1 MWETSLYALLG
12 GKRRT
17 YRIEADLQGRFV
29 ISLDGKVLK
38 RGCDAL
44 AVRGLRKPGP
54 EVRASSFRQAKV
66 SIDYLLGMA
75 EE

>member
-1 MWETSLYALLG
+1 MLETSHYARQA

-38 RGCDAL
+38 RGCEGLAL
-44 AVRGLRKPGP
+44 RGLRKPGP
-54 EVRASSFRQAKV
+54 EVRASSIRHAKV
-66 SIDYLLGMA
+66 AIDYLLGMA